1 MNEKIFFFFY
11 KEKELLA
18 QWDKRLALKC
28 RLKEL
33 QSQYIEDK
41 AELDIIEVSGNI
53 NKPFNIR
60 LKQCL
65 NDLSMRIELMK
76 KDLANMN

>member
-1 MNEKIFFFFY
+1 MNEKNFAELD

-41 AELDIIEVSGNI
+41 AELDIIDASGNI
-53 NKPFNIR
+53 NKPFNIK

-65 NDLSMRIELMK
+65 NDLSKRIGSVQK
-76 KDLANMN
+76 TVSFP